1 MSRRLSAAA
10 LVLSAVSAVDAIQ
23 AQRGGSTEQVLSPL
37 IGLWRAAAE
46 DGRTTF
52 TVDGTAPSPKAD
64 EEGARAIFGADAAQ
78 FLKAA
83 SVPGVFPLAA
93 ARTIPTFKSGRLAVE
108 FKILAGASDQTAG
121 LVFNLKP
128 DGTYNYARYNTKDG
142 NVAIWTFESGTRTVL
157 AHGEL
162 HEQLP
167 FHAWQRLA
175 VVVNGR
181 SVTAT
186 VNDKLR
192 VTHTLDRDVGGHVGL
207 WTKADSVTSFRNLT
221 VAHTSVVR

>member
-1 MSRRLSAAA
+1 MSRRFSVAA
-10 LVLSAVSAVDAIQ
+10 LVLSAVSAIDAVPT
-23 AQRGGSTEQVLSPL
+23 QRGGSTEHTLTPL
-37 IGLWRAAAE
+37 IGLWRAAIE
-46 DGRTTF
+46 DGRATF
-52 TVDGTAPSPKAD
+52 TIDGTAPALKPD
-64 EEGARAIFGADAAQ
+64 EEGARAIFGADAPQ

-83 SVPGVFPLAA
+83 SGPGVFPLAA
-93 ARTIPTFKSGRLAVE
+93 ARTIPAFKSGRLAVE

-142 NVAIWTFESGTRTVL
+142 NVAIWKFENGTRTVL
-157 AHGEL
+157 AHGDL

-192 VTHTLDRDVGGHVGL
+192 VTHTLDRDVDGRVGL

-221 VAHTSVVR
+221 VVSVSR